1 MLTLL
6 LFIMLPRLLLHVMI
20 ENLIDMSQATTDYTI
35 TVSQE
40 YANQFWKKELT
51 QVVYEL
57 YPTIM
62 ETLKL
67 INFKVRK

>member
-1 MLTLL
+1 MLL
-6 LFIMLPRLLLHVMI
+6 RLLLQLMMKNLTVM
-20 ENLIDMSQATTDYTI
+20 LQATSDYSI

-40 YANQFWKKELT
+40 YANQFWKKDLT

-67 INFKVRK
+67 INFKVRTFYYHR

>member
-1 MLTLL
+1 
-6 LFIMLPRLLLHVMI
+6 MLPWLLLHVTMK
-20 ENLIDMSQATTDYTI
+20 NLNDMFQATTDYSI

-40 YANQFWKKELT
+40 YANQLWKKERT

-62 ETLKL
+62 ETLKF
-67 INFKVRK
+67 INFKVKK

>member
-1 MLTLL
+1 MMKNLTVML
-6 LFIMLPRLLLHVMI
+6 
-20 ENLIDMSQATTDYTI
+20 QATSDYSI

-40 YANQFWKKELT
+40 YANQFWKKDLT

-67 INFKVRK
+67 INFKVRTFYYHR

>member
-1 MLTLL
+1 
-6 LFIMLPRLLLHVMI
+6 
-20 ENLIDMSQATTDYTI
+20 MSQATTDYSI

-57 YPTIM
+57 DPTIM

-67 INFKVRK
+67 INFKVGN